1 MNDRSSGALFKND
14 KRTNDSQPHYRGEA
28 TLSKDLL
35 KELVEV
41 VKSGGEAKIALA
53 VWPKTSKNGRDYLSM
68 SLKKHEPYRKAESEE
83 DPF

>member
-1 MNDRSSGALFKND
+1 M
-14 KRTNDSQPHYRGEA
+14 

-41 VKSGGEAKIALA
+41 VKSGGEAKLALA
-53 VWPKTSKNGRDYLSM
+53 VWPKTSKNGVEYLS
-68 SLKKHEPYRKAESEE
+68 LGVKKHEPYRKPGAEE